1 MIWTPGQ
8 HLRSGKYEIQDVL
21 GQGGFGITYIA
32 RHFPLQEPA
41 LEESVVIK
49 TPNEHLKHD
58 PDYEKYVQRFIKEGQ
73 TLAWLSQES
82 HPHIVRFWDFFEEE
96 GIPCLVMD
104 FVPGENLFQLVRQR
118 GALPEDEI
126 VPYIRQIG
134 EALSTIHEAGL
145 VHRDAHP
152 GNIIIRPHGKAVL
165 IDFGIAKEL
174 VPSTQ
179 SSTGEAGNRGFAPY
193 EQISRGSREPV
204 VDVYCLAATLYYAVT
219 GQRPVTSLD
228 RKLHD
233 AVLTTPR
240 QIQPA
245 LSKHLNW
252 AILEGMAL
260 EADERPQSMPE
271 WLKLLEEPRIASPPP
286 HQNPAHVT
294 YSAHSGYSAHS
305 SHSAQSSHPT
315 QATPYPIPPG
325 SRYPRTY
332 RKKSAQT
339 ASAPL
344 GWLILT
350 FTILAALGIALNIY
364 SKPLLSEPLLL
375 AWALILAGAGIGT
388 LAKAK
393 TGVMIGSVVWGLTLA
408 AAGIGYEA
416 GALPGTVVW
425 TLAWAGVGAWAG
437 ALILIMA
444 MVLAGVELSKSFS
457 NFQTFLILLSTSLAG
472 LWVGW
477 TIGMSI

>member
-8 HLRSGKYEIQDVL
+8 PLQNGKYEIQDVL
-21 GQGGFGITYIA
+21 GQGGFGITYVA
-32 RHFPLQEPA
+32 RYFPLQEPA

-82 HPHIVRFWDFFEEE
+82 HPHIVRFWDFFEEAH
-96 GIPCLVMD
+96 IPCLVMD

-134 EALSTIHEAGL
+134 EALSTIHKAGL

-240 QIQPA
+240 QIQPS

-260 EADERPQSMPE
+260 EADERPQSMHD

-286 HQNPAHVT
+286 QQ
-294 YSAHSGYSAHS
+294 SLAHSGYSAQPNYPAHVT
-305 SHSAQSSHPT
+305 HYPT
-315 QATPYPIPPG
+315 PPI

-332 RKKSAQT
+332 RKKPAQT
-339 ASAPL
+339 APAPL
-344 GWLILT
+344 GWLILA
-350 FTILAALGIALNIY
+350 FTVLAALGIALNIY
-364 SKPLLSEPLLL
+364 SEPLLAEPLLL
-375 AWALILAGAGIGT
+375 VWALILAGAGIGT

-393 TGVMIGSVVWGLTLA
+393 TGVMIGSVVWVLTLA
-408 AAGIGYEA
+408 GAGIGYEA
-416 GALPGTVVW
+416 GTLPGTVVW

-437 ALILIMA
+437 AFLLIMA
-444 MVLAGVELSKSFS
+444 LVLAGMELAKSFS
-457 NFQTFLILLSTSLAG
+457 NIQTFLILLSISLAG